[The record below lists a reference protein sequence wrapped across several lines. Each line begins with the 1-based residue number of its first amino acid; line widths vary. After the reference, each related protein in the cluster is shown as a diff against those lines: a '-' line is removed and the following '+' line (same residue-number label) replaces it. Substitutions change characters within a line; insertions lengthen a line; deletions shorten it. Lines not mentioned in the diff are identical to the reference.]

1 MSADPG
7 TGFEAFSAQPI
18 KLIDAEDQ
26 WCGGFDLDL
35 DDARLLAI
43 YEDLIGAR
51 LMEERMTVLLRTGKI
66 SFLAPGA
73 GHEGA
78 QIGMAHAM
86 RRGHDWLFPYYRD
99 QGMALT
105 LSSADEVLAQFLA
118 SCSDLNKARQMPS
131 HPGSA
136 DAHIFTV
143 ASSIAS
149 QVPPAVGAAMA
160 KRIQG
165 KDEVVVTTF
174 GDGATSEGD
183 WHAAMNMASV
193 QQAPIVFGCENNGY
207 AISVNLASQT
217 ATPTIA
223 EKAHAYGM
231 PGYRVDGMDVLACYY
246 VAREAMER
254 ARRGEGPTLIDFEV
268 YRYGAHS
275 SSDDDSVYRDRE
287 EVERWKTRDP
297 IDRFYRFLAARE
309 LIDAEADAA
318 LRQRL
323 SRDMASAAER
333 AGAAGPAPVDWMFD
347 DVLDGLPWHLQDQRA
362 LLLAETG
369 GH

>member
-1 MSADPG
+1 MSANPT
-7 TGFEAFSAQPI
+7 TGFEAFSSRPI
-18 KLIDAEDQ
+18 TLIDAEDR

-35 DDARLLAI
+35 DDADLLAM
-43 YEDLIGAR
+43 YEDLVSAR
-51 LMEERMTVLLRTGKI
+51 LLEERMTVLLRTGRI

-78 QIGMAHAM
+78 QIGMAQAM
-86 RRGHDWLFPYYRD
+86 RRGQDWLFPYYRD

-136 DAHIFTV
+136 GAHIFTV

-160 KRIQG
+160 SRIQG
-165 KDEVVVTTF
+165 RDDIVVTTF

-183 WHAAMNMASV
+183 WHAAMNMAAV
-193 QQAPIVFGCENNGY
+193 QRAPIVFGCENNGY
-207 AISVNLASQT
+207 AISVGLASQT

-246 VAREAMER
+246 VAREAAER
-254 ARRGEGPTLIDFEV
+254 ARRGDGPTLIDFEV

-275 SSDDDSVYRDRE
+275 SSDDDSVYRDRD

-297 IDRFYRFLAARE
+297 IDRFYRFLVGRD
-309 LIDAEADAA
+309 LIDADADAA
-318 LRQRL
+318 LRQRV
-323 SRDMASAAER
+323 SQAMSTAVER
-333 AGAAGPAPVDWMFD
+333 AGAAGPPPVEWMFD
-347 DVLDGLPWHLQDQRA
+347 DVLESLPWHLQEQRA
-362 LLLAETG
+362 ALLAETG